1 MMMLDRRHRVLLAAA
16 LTLAVPGAAQR
27 TAVVDPLAPTGAWSA
42 NMRGNAA
49 TPPMGWSS
57 WNAFGTDIDEDKVLG
72 TARALVSTGLAGLGY
87 RYVNI
92 DDGWWAKR
100 RLSDGRLQ
108 VRTDKFPSARVGGP
122 QETSLRPLTDRI
134 HAMGLK
140 AGLYTDIG
148 RISCSQSHS
157 ADPTHLP
164 KGNVRE
170 RQIGLTGHVDRDI
183 PLFFS
188 DWGFDYLKVD
198 ACGTDESSQQ
208 AWQKRGADFIAY
220 KPMIVRDSVNQSD
233 IPGIQTAYRA
243 VADAIARARP
253 NGDYILSLCAWGAA
267 NVRAWGKDI
276 GNLVR
281 TSNDIL
287 PMWSRMLHTF
297 DSAAGRALYA
307 HPGSWNDPD
316 MLFVGHGDFDAKHLV
331 EARSHFSLWAMINA
345 PLLIGYDMRAA
356 PPSLLAIWGNKDL
369 VRANQDSGGHQ
380 AVIAYDSQDVQIFVK
395 TLTGTDRKMVAIF
408 NRGIA
413 PVDVKLMA
421 EHLKFAPSAP
431 ITLRDVWG
439 KARPTA
445 FTGIATLPV
454 APRETLV
461 FEATGTRAL
470 TAGHYLSELPGRVN
484 VARDGVVTPQADPT
498 IHRGID
504 PWEGTNTGGSRPVY
518 AGWGG
523 AQVDQGPYGETI
535 RLNSVPYQTGIGI
548 LANSRLEVR
557 NDAEYR
563 RFTARVGV
571 DDNSA
576 NTKADVEFLV
586 YADRRLVARSP
597 RMRFGQAPV
606 TLSAAIGSTRIV
618 ELVARQLND
627 PQRPASVAWADAA
640 LLR

>member
-1 MMMLDRRHRVLLAAA
+1 
-16 LTLAVPGAAQR
+16 
-27 TAVVDPLAPTGAWSA
+27 
-42 NMRGNAA
+42 
-49 TPPMGWSS
+49 
-57 WNAFGTDIDEDKVLG
+57 
-72 TARALVSTGLAGLGY
+72 
-87 RYVNI
+87 
-92 DDGWWAKR
+92 
-100 RLSDGRLQ
+100 
-108 VRTDKFPSARVGGP
+108 
-122 QETSLRPLTDRI
+122 
-134 HAMGLK
+134 
-140 AGLYTDIG
+140 
-148 RISCSQSHS
+148 
-157 ADPTHLP
+157 
-164 KGNVRE
+164 
-170 RQIGLTGHVDRDI
+170 
-183 PLFFS
+183 
-188 DWGFDYLKVD
+188 
-198 ACGTDESSQQ
+198 
-208 AWQKRGADFIAY
+208 
-220 KPMIVRDSVNQSD
+220 
-233 IPGIQTAYRA
+233 
-243 VADAIARARP
+243 
-253 NGDYILSLCAWGAA
+253 
-267 NVRAWGKDI
+267 
-276 GNLVR
+276 
-281 TSNDIL
+281 
-287 PMWSRMLHTF
+287 MLHTF

-369 VRANQDSGGHQ
+369 VRANQDPGGHQ

-421 EHLKFAPSAP
+421 EHLKFAPTAS

-535 RLNSVPYQTGIGI
+535 RLNSVPHPTGIGI

-576 NTKADVEFLV
+576 NTEADVEFLV
-586 YADRRLVARSP
+586 YADRLLVARSP

-606 TLSAAIGSTRIV
+606 TLSAAIGSARIV